1 MIQQKNVK
9 TPQFEGTNVSTL
21 MNVKSSILLDLGIAD
36 TISETDVKVFLD
48 PYRIYFHNKELAEK
62 INGYFQNL
70 KETKN
75 DVMPLEFLGTGY
87 AVNKEHKY
95 APSVPNYLFSQAFS
109 IFELRNVKNIG
120 LARTSD
126 VIGNLLLKHLY
137 SYTNEKIKELSMIYH
152 FEVITEEMNYYNYEK
167 NCYEKMEVTSVFD
180 LDENGK
186 KHIRILVPLKFLT
199 VRHAIDGD
207 EKFRNIFFSEKTFYE
222 LVEVRPEQ
230 ESEIMSYYLAY
241 SQAPNKPERNK
252 LKEEILT
259 KYPEI
264 EDVFSRTLC
273 TNNSY
278 HDYIT
283 EKVLGTIKVDNLKLM
298 A

>member
-1 MIQQKNVK
+1 MRKQKSMKN
-9 TPQFEGTNVSTL
+9 PQFEGTNVSTL
-21 MNVKSSILLDLGIAD
+21 MNVKSSVLLDLGIAD

-48 PYRIYFHNKELAEK
+48 PHRIYFHNKELAEK

-95 APSVPNYLFSQAFS
+95 APSVPGYLFSQAFS
-109 IFELRNVKNIG
+109 MFELRNVKNIG

-126 VIGNLLLKHLY
+126 VIGNLLLKYLF
-137 SYTNEKIKELSMIYH
+137 SYTNKKIKELLMEH
-152 FEVITEEMNYYNYEK
+152 NFEVVTKEMNYYSYEN

-186 KHIRILVPLKFLT
+186 KHIRILIPLKFLT

-207 EKFRNIFFSEKTFYE
+207 EKFRNIFFGEKTY
-222 LVEVRPEQ
+222 
-230 ESEIMSYYLAY
+230 
-241 SQAPNKPERNK
+241 
-252 LKEEILT
+252 
-259 KYPEI
+259 
-264 EDVFSRTLC
+264 
-273 TNNSY
+273 
-278 HDYIT
+278 
-283 EKVLGTIKVDNLKLM
+283 
-298 A
+298 